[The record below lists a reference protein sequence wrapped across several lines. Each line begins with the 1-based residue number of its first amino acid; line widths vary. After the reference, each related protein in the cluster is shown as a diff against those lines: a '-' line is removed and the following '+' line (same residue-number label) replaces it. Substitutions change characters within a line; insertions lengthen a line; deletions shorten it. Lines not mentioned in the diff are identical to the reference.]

1 LNSDLLFTGN
11 FIFSGQESEGDI
23 NLILQQSGTEM
34 SSQLFLS
41 LASQIR
47 KSNNDFYF
55 LPRMIIFSQG
65 AGNIQAK
72 FIQLILDGLVGQRVK
87 IEQISFPF
95 T

>member
-1 LNSDLLFTGN
+1 
-11 FIFSGQESEGDI
+11 
-23 NLILQQSGTEM
+23 M

-47 KSNNDFYF
+47 KSNKNFYF

-72 FIQLILDGLVGQRVK
+72 FIQLILDGLVDQWVK